1 MPQRY
6 DRSSR
11 RLGVTLSVIT
21 GACVLLLFVD
31 LTVAFPTVRLSS
43 RTTNSCFNS
52 CKSICS
58 EREYHSSSACFG
70 VSRHTQQFWK
80 TKRPSSLDPLHAKS
94 KAYSDSQDEFQRSL
108 LAAKIANDIKGTE
121 VKEESHRQERVEKQ
135 IVKEKEKLEAA
146 VKEVQ
151 EAAQNV
157 TQSAKTLGGAVISNS
172 TEVKD
177 AVVDVSQSARSLGGA
192 VIFNG
197 LGIITRFLTTLL
209 GSKEFRKDILRR
221 RPHYLSDWTDG
232 FKRKRQVIPAVL
244 FLYFACLAPAVS
256 FGTIA
261 SEITNGSIGVV
272 EFLLGSG
279 MAGMMYSIFS
289 GQPMAFLAPTG
300 LTLAFT
306 SGLFRF
312 CSLRQMSFF
321 PVYAWVGIW
330 TSFFMT
336 LLGVAGSSKLI
347 RYCTRFTDEVF
358 NGLLSVNFIYE
369 AVSSLRRNF
378 MIAHRNDP
386 MNLTMPFVALSMAL
400 GTFLSTMKVVKF
412 EATKFFN
419 TKVRTQ
425 IKNFGPVTVI
435 MTFTLLNLLPWFK
448 KFHVPTL
455 IVPDTFQ
462 LAGGRSFLVG
472 LKDIPTNYRM
482 LCALPALLLTA
493 LFFMDQN
500 ISVRLVNSPDNKL
513 KKGPAYNVDMVAL
526 GVITGVLS
534 IFGLPWM
541 CGATVQSMNHVR
553 AMSETR
559 LNPETNEIEIAR
571 VTETRLTG
579 FIIHAMLASTVMLLP
594 LIKTIPIPVVSGV
607 FLFLGRK
614 LMTGNSFL
622 KRITDAFAER
632 RRLPDNNPI
641 NLLGRKKTLIYTG
654 MQVLCLLG
662 LFGFKQISSITIFF
676 PAMIGVLM
684 SIRAFVLPK
693 IFSEDDFVALG
704 DPTPE

>member
-1 MPQRY
+1 M
-6 DRSSR
+6 
-11 RLGVTLSVIT
+11 I
-21 GACVLLLFVD
+21 
-31 LTVAFPTVRLSS
+31 
-43 RTTNSCFNS
+43 
-52 CKSICS
+52 I
-58 EREYHSSSACFG
+58 
-70 VSRHTQQFWK
+70 
-80 TKRPSSLDPLHAKS
+80 
-94 KAYSDSQDEFQRSL
+94 SL
-108 LAAKIANDIKGTE
+108 L
-121 VKEESHRQERVEKQ
+121 SH
-135 IVKEKEKLEAA
+135 
-146 VKEVQ
+146 
-151 EAAQNV
+151 
-157 TQSAKTLGGAVISNS
+157 
-172 TEVKD
+172 
-177 AVVDVSQSARSLGGA
+177 
-192 VIFNG
+192 
-197 LGIITRFLTTLL
+197 
-209 GSKEFRKDILRR
+209 RKDILRR

-232 FKRKRQVIPAVL
+232 FKSKRQVVPAVL

-279 MAGMMYSIFS
+279 IAGMMYSIFS

-378 MIAHRNDP
+378 MVAHMNDP

-435 MTFTLLNLLPWFK
+435 LTFTLLNLLPWFK

-455 IVPDTFQ
+455 TVPDTFQ
-462 LAGGRSFLVG
+462 LAGGRRFLVG
-472 LKDIPTNYRM
+472 LKDIPTNCRM

-500 ISVRLVNSPDNKL
+500 ISVRLVNNPDNKL
-513 KKGPAYNVDMVAL
+513 KKGPAYNLDLVAL
-526 GVITGVLS
+526 GVITGGECS
-534 IFGLPWM
+534 
-541 CGATVQSMNHVR
+541 
-553 AMSETR
+553 
-559 LNPETNEIEIAR
+559 EIAR
-571 VTETRLTG
+571 LYRFIVFAFSDLTKY
-579 FIIHAMLASTVMLLP
+579 FRSF
-594 LIKTIPIPVVSGV
+594 VVSV
-607 FLFLGRK
+607 
-614 LMTGNSFL
+614 
-622 KRITDAFAER
+622 IYIWA
-632 RRLPDNNPI
+632 
-641 NLLGRKKTLIYTG
+641 TLDVWSNCT
-654 MQVLCLLG
+654 VNEPC
-662 LFGFKQISSITIFF
+662 
-676 PAMIGVLM
+676 PCHV
-684 SIRAFVLPK
+684 R
-693 IFSEDDFVALG
+693 D
-704 DPTPE
+704 

>member
-1 MPQRY
+1 MPQHHGRNI
-6 DRSSR
+6 RPSHHRTSPC
-11 RLGVTLSVIT
+11 VIISIS
-21 GACVLLLFVD
+21 ACVVLLFVD
-31 LTVAFPTVRLSS
+31 LTIAFPTVRVSS
-43 RTTNSCFNS
+43 RAKNSCFNS
-52 CKSICS
+52 CNSICS
-58 EREYHSSSACFG
+58 EREYHLSCAGFG
-70 VSRHTQQFWK
+70 VGRHTQQFWK
-80 TKRPSSLDPLHAKS
+80 TKRSSSLAPLRARSKS
-94 KAYSDSQDEFQRSL
+94 YLDSQDEFQRSL
-108 LAAKIANDIKGTE
+108 LAAKIANDIKGTA

-135 IVKEKEKLEAA
+135 IVEEKEKLEAA

-172 TEVKD
+172 TEVVE

-209 GSKEFRKDILRR
+209 GSEEFRLVTLLGLPKGWSSCICQLMFISLLFYRKDLLRR

-279 MAGMMYSIFS
+279 MAGMLYSIFS

-312 CSLRQMSFF
+312 CSIRQMSFF

-336 LLGVAGSSKLI
+336 LLGVAGSSKAI

-378 MIAHRNDP
+378 MIAHMNDP

-435 MTFTLLNLLPWFK
+435 LTFTLLNLLPWFK

-455 IVPDTFQ
+455 TVPDTFQ

-472 LKDIPTNYRM
+472 LTDIPNNCRM

-513 KKGPAYNVDMVAL
+513 KKGSAYNLDLVAL
-526 GVITGVLS
+526 GVITGGECL
-534 IFGLPWM
+534 
-541 CGATVQSMNHVR
+541 
-553 AMSETR
+553 
-559 LNPETNEIEIAR
+559 EIAGGCR
-571 VTETRLTG
+571 FISFAFSDLTK
-579 FIIHAMLASTVMLLP
+579 F
-594 LIKTIPIPVVSGV
+594 
-607 FLFLGRK
+607 
-614 LMTGNSFL
+614 
-622 KRITDAFAER
+622 
-632 RRLPDNNPI
+632 
-641 NLLGRKKTLIYTG
+641 
-654 MQVLCLLG
+654 
-662 LFGFKQISSITIFF
+662 
-676 PAMIGVLM
+676 
-684 SIRAFVLPK
+684 AFVCC
-693 IFSEDDFVALG
+693 
-704 DPTPE
+704 

>member
-1 MPQRY
+1 M
-6 DRSSR
+6 R
-11 RLGVTLSVIT
+11 R
-21 GACVLLLFVD
+21 
-31 LTVAFPTVRLSS
+31 
-43 RTTNSCFNS
+43 
-52 CKSICS
+52 K
-58 EREYHSSSACFG
+58 
-70 VSRHTQQFWK
+70 
-80 TKRPSSLDPLHAKS
+80 
-94 KAYSDSQDEFQRSL
+94 
-108 LAAKIANDIKGTE
+108 
-121 VKEESHRQERVEKQ
+121 
-135 IVKEKEKLEAA
+135 
-146 VKEVQ
+146 
-151 EAAQNV
+151 
-157 TQSAKTLGGAVISNS
+157 
-172 TEVKD
+172 
-177 AVVDVSQSARSLGGA
+177 
-192 VIFNG
+192 
-197 LGIITRFLTTLL
+197 
-209 GSKEFRKDILRR
+209 
-221 RPHYLSDWTDG
+221 PHYLSDWTDG

-279 MAGMMYSIFS
+279 IAGVMYSILS

-312 CSLRQMSFF
+312 CSLRQLSFF

-330 TSFFMT
+330 TSLFMT
-336 LLGVAGSSKLI
+336 LLGVGGSSKTI

-378 MIAHRNDP
+378 MIAHMNDP

-435 MTFTLLNLLPWFK
+435 LTFTLLNLLPWFK

-482 LCALPALLLTA
+482 LCAFPALLLTA

-526 GVITGVLS
+526 GIITGRESHFFECTHDILS
-534 IFGLPWM
+534 HLFY
-541 CGATVQSMNHVR
+541 SM
-553 AMSETR
+553 EY
-559 LNPETNEIEIAR
+559 
-571 VTETRLTG
+571 
-579 FIIHAMLASTVMLLP
+579 F
-594 LIKTIPIPVVSGV
+594 
-607 FLFLGRK
+607 
-614 LMTGNSFL
+614 
-622 KRITDAFAER
+622 
-632 RRLPDNNPI
+632 
-641 NLLGRKKTLIYTG
+641 
-654 MQVLCLLG
+654 CLL
-662 LFGFKQISSITIFF
+662 FY
-676 PAMIGVLM
+676 
-684 SIRAFVLPK
+684 
-693 IFSEDDFVALG
+693 
-704 DPTPE
+704 

>member
-1 MPQRY
+1 MPQRR
-6 DRSSR
+6 DRNTRRSRLCTSS
-11 RLGVTLSVIT
+11 SVLIS
-21 GACVLLLFVD
+21 ACVVLLFVD

-43 RTTNSCFNS
+43 RTTNNCVNS
-52 CKSICS
+52 CNSICNKG
-58 EREYHSSSACFG
+58 EYHSSYVGFG
-70 VSRHTQQFWK
+70 VGRHTQQFWK
-80 TKRPSSLDPLHAKS
+80 IKRPSLAPLHAIS
-94 KAYSDSQDEFQRSL
+94 NSDGQDEFQRSL
-108 LAAKIANDIKGTE
+108 LAAKLANDIKGTT
-121 VKEESHRQERVEKQ
+121 VKEESHRQERAEKQ
-135 IVKEKEKLEAA
+135 IVQEKAELKTA

-157 TQSAKTLGGAVISNS
+157 TQSARNLGGAVISNS
-172 TEVKD
+172 TEVKE
-177 AVVDVSQSARSLGGA
+177 AVVDVSESAKSLGGA
-192 VIFNG
+192 VILNG
-197 LGIITRFLTTLL
+197 LGIITRFLSTSLGSQEFRLVVLL
-209 GSKEFRKDILRR
+209 GLPAKLVILSCNCQLNFTLITSLLFHRKDIFRR
-221 RPHYLSDWTDG
+221 KPHYLSDWTDG
-232 FKRKRQVIPAVL
+232 FKKKRQVIPAVL

-279 MAGMMYSIFS
+279 IAGVMYSIMS

-312 CSLRQMSFF
+312 CTLCQLSFF

-336 LLGVAGSSKLI
+336 LLGVGGSSKWI

-378 MIAHRNDP
+378 MIAHMNDP

-435 MTFTLLNLLPWFK
+435 LTFTLLNLLPIFK

-482 LCALPALLLTA
+482 LCAFPAILLTT

-513 KKGPAYNVDMVAL
+513 KKGPAYNIDMVAL
-526 GVITGVLS
+526 GIITGGE
-534 IFGLPWM
+534 F
-541 CGATVQSMNHVR
+541 C
-553 AMSETR
+553 E
-559 LNPETNEIEIAR
+559 
-571 VTETRLTG
+571 
-579 FIIHAMLASTVMLLP
+579 F
-594 LIKTIPIPVVSGV
+594 
-607 FLFLGRK
+607 
-614 LMTGNSFL
+614 
-622 KRITDAFAER
+622 
-632 RRLPDNNPI
+632 
-641 NLLGRKKTLIYTG
+641 TL
-654 MQVLCLLG
+654 
-662 LFGFKQISSITIFF
+662 
-676 PAMIGVLM
+676 
-684 SIRAFVLPK
+684 
-693 IFSEDDFVALG
+693 
-704 DPTPE
+704 